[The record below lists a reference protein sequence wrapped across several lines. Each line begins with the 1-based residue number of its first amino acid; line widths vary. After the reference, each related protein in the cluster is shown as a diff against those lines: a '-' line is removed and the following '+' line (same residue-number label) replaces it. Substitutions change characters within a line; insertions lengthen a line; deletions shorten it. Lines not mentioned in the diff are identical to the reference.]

1 MGRMSRTVVAL
12 SVAALLCAMVAEAQ
26 REVAHEVV
34 NGVLA
39 GVAPGVGA
47 RAAGMGDAHVAV
59 ATDATAFYWNP
70 AGLAYG
76 GGVEWA
82 LPTLRYRS
90 NGLGIGD
97 LADMLSIAHADA
109 DLGAAE
115 FALME
120 RLEGENVRLGGS
132 ALTAY
137 RNGNWAIGAY
147 AQGMAE
153 FVLQDI
159 GAQRMWIFGY
169 GLDAASYG
177 AAYGDTLD
185 NGLAWGVQAGWLKA
199 GMGRTNGYLRD
210 EGDGT
215 FTPSL
220 HHRTNH
226 ATDWNVNVG
235 LMYEPAERVRVGL
248 VGRNINS
255 PTLRFWDD
263 NIVDYDPSVH
273 LGVAT
278 WSADG
283 RTLFAADLHNVFSSN
298 GEGDELCLGVER
310 QVRSGV
316 ALRAG
321 LKDGDLTFGAGI
333 TAGGW
338 DFAIATG
345 LPLDEE
351 LTISASSEF

>member
-1 MGRMSRTVVAL
+1 MRCMRRTVVAL
-12 SVAALLCAMVAEAQ
+12 AVAALLCAMVAEAQ
-26 REVAHEVV
+26 REVAREVI

-76 GGVEWA
+76 GGAEWA

-90 NGLGIGD
+90 SALGLGD
-97 LADMLSIAHADA
+97 VADMLSIAHDDA
-109 DLGAAE
+109 NLGAAE

-120 RLEGENVRLGGS
+120 RFEGENVQLGAS
-132 ALTAY
+132 AFTAY

-159 GAQRMWIFGY
+159 GTERMWIFGY
-169 GLDAASYG
+169 GLDATSYG
-177 AAYGDTLD
+177 AAYGAMLG
-185 NGLAWGVQAGWLKA
+185 NGLAWGVQAGFLKA
-199 GMGRTNGYLRD
+199 GMGRTKGVLRD

-215 FTPSL
+215 YTSSIEY
-220 HHRTNH
+220 RTNH
-226 ATDWNVNVG
+226 ASDWNANVG

-263 NIVDYDPSVH
+263 NIVDYDPSIH

-278 WSADG
+278 WSTDG

-298 GEGDELCLGVER
+298 SEGSELCLGVER
-310 QVRSGV
+310 QVNSGV
-316 ALRAG
+316 TVRAG
-321 LKDGDLTFGAGI
+321 LKDGDVTFGAGI

-338 DFAIATG
+338 NFALATG

-351 LTISASSEF
+351 LTISASVEH